1 MYFNELGSFA
11 HHGSFMMF
19 FNELGSLLMVLKVHR
34 FILGKMAIYEE
45 TNLLTP
51 LVHNLHNFG
60 KNKNTVQVCGYLNEF
75 GLAHGQV
82 CFSFWVVNFMMLT
95 KVAINDRNI

>member
-1 MYFNELGSFA
+1 MSWVHFSWFIFDVLQWKLGSFA

-34 FILGKMAIYEE
+34 FILGKMAPKWPLYEE
-45 TNLLTP
+45 TNLLTSP

-60 KNKNTVQVCGYLNEF
+60 GK
-75 GLAHGQV
+75 
-82 CFSFWVVNFMMLT
+82 
-95 KVAINDRNI
+95 